1 MKRVMEMDIYDRINL
16 RLAQLSMTRRRL
28 CEQAGLS
35 YSTLASQFQRRS
47 KNMSLETIR
56 SIAKALHVTAD
67 YLVLGDE
74 AGPYRVFEPEA
85 GAYLREKNDEMEI
98 VAIYRT
104 LTKRGKTI
112 LLAKAYEL
120 SEKEKA
126 DPEDS
131 KPIH

>member
-1 MKRVMEMDIYDRINL
+1 MKRVMNMDIYDRIHL
-16 RLAQLSMTRRRL
+16 RLEQQGMTRRQL
-28 CEQAGLS
+28 CERTGLS

-56 SIAKALHVTAD
+56 AIAKALHVTAD

-74 AGPYRVFEPEA
+74 AGPYVVSEPET
-85 GAYLREKNDEMEI
+85 GAYLREKSDEMEI

-126 DPEDS
+126 DPDPS
-131 KPIH
+131 IFTK